1 MDEDEEGSYRPGINP
16 VIGVILMVAITV
28 ILAAVIA
35 AFVFGL
41 SGSFEPRYNTTITV
55 KEVINFERNMGV
67 IDTDGNGYYLVNMQ
81 WRTPPELTKTYTIEY
96 YVKDGKRYMT
106 AYKPLSVSGFNE
118 TVIDAF
124 NCKPDTTGV
133 CK

>member
-1 MDEDEEGSYRPGINP
+1 MDEDKEESYRPGISP

-67 IDTDGNGYYLVNMQ
+67 IDTDGNGYYMQ

-96 YVKDGKRYMT
+96 YVKDGKRYMIT
-106 AYKPLSVSGFNE
+106 YKSVGVSGFNE
-118 TVIDAF
+118 TVLDAF
-124 NCKPDTTGV
+124 NCKPDSTGV